1 MDRARTSP
9 FELVRRRQGRHC
21 HRGSRA
27 NPGLKVAS
35 VTMGYVADNTNE
47 SSNAL
52 IPGNLC
58 RSRTLDS
65 SFEVKPL
72 DPARVRFKGSA

>member
-9 FELVRRRQGRHC
+9 FELVRRRRGRHC

-27 NPGLKVAS
+27 NPGLKEAS
-35 VTMGYVADNTNE
+35 VTMGYVDDDTNE

-52 IPGNLC
+52 IP
-58 RSRTLDS
+58 
-65 SFEVKPL
+65 VKPL
-72 DPARVRFKGSA
+72 DSARVRFKGSA